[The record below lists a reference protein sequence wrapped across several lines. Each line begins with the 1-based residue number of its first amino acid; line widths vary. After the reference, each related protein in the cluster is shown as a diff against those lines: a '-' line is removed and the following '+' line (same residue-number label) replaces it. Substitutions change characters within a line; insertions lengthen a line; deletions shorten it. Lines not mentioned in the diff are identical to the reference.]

1 VSSKKKLAFP
11 LDLIPWYRVYA
22 INQALDWKG
31 FMFQIVNN
39 SVAIG
44 SENEE
49 ATLDEIVQKGYKA
62 VIDLCAPAEPK
73 RLDADAIQAL
83 GLSYT
88 SIPVTPANLNTE
100 TFNSF
105 LQAFNISKQPLYIYC
120 SSGTRAGIFTLLA
133 LMEKEEIN
141 YLEKLQTWG
150 IQPQPTCPINNF
162 AVAYLQS
169 AGEDRKLN

>member
-1 VSSKKKLAFP
+1 
-11 LDLIPWYRVYA
+11 
-22 INQALDWKG
+22 
-31 FMFQIVNN
+31 MFQIVNN

-49 ATLDEIVQKGYKA
+49 AILDEIVQKGYKT

-105 LQAFNISKQPLYIYC
+105 LQAFNTSKQPLYIYC

-133 LMEKEEIN
+133 LIENKESNIN
-141 YLEKLQTWG
+141 YFEKLQSWG
-150 IQPQPTCPINNF
+150 IQQKPTCPINNF
-162 AVAYLQS
+162 AVSYLQS
-169 AGEDRKLN
+169 RNEDGELN

>member
-1 VSSKKKLAFP
+1 
-11 LDLIPWYRVYA
+11 
-22 INQALDWKG
+22 
-31 FMFQIVNN
+31 MFQVVNN

-44 SENEE
+44 SENEQ
-49 ATLDEIVQKGYKA
+49 ATLHSIAQKGYKA
-62 VIDLCAPAEPK
+62 VIDLCGPAEAK

-100 TFNSF
+100 TLNSF
-105 LQAFNISKQPLYIYC
+105 VEVFNASKQPLYVYC

-162 AVAYLQS
+162 ALSYLQS
-169 AGEDRKLN
+169 PNEDGELN